1 MLLARLRIRGKLALL
16 VVIPLLSMVA
26 LAVPAVL
33 DRVAAA
39 QRAGEIADRVRV
51 ASRIGSLVQDLQQ
64 ERVLSVGLLLGRVT
78 RSELMQKTAG
88 VDDRVAD
95 LRAAPAGLLPPEVTE
110 ALHGVRGL
118 TDLRAAVLAGTASP
132 DQIMAAYG
140 PVSTGL
146 IDALRLPFGVDTDT
160 AAGRQVLALDGL
172 LRVDE
177 AMGACATL
185 IVLVKATGSPRASAS
200 YVACMAGLRADN
212 QGFRSLITPEQLKLV
227 TLNDAA
233 VAARTSADF
242 LTRSALDPAGATRD
256 IPLDALFPSVRS
268 MITFGQFIEKKL
280 VADVIAEVSG
290 QQRRALTEAYLV
302 GGIVTLILA
311 LVVLLSAAVARTV
324 ARPLTGSPAPP
335 TGWPGSPRRS

>member
-16 VVIPLLSMVA
+16 VVIPLLTVVG

-39 QRAGEIADRVRV
+39 QRADGTADRVRV

-78 RSELMQKTAG
+78 RTELMQRTAS

-95 LRAAPAGLLPPEVTE
+95 LRATLGDLLLPQVTE
-110 ALHGVRGL
+110 ALSGVRGL
-118 TDLRAAVLAGTASP
+118 TGLRAAVLAGTATP

-140 PVSTGL
+140 PVSTRL
-146 IDALRLPFGVDTDT
+146 IDSLRLPFGVDTDT

-185 IVLVKATGSPRASAS
+185 IVLVKATNSPRW
-200 YVACMAGLRADN
+200 
-212 QGFRSLITPEQLKLV
+212 PP
-227 TLNDAA
+227 
-233 VAARTSADF
+233 RTS
-242 LTRSALDPAGATRD
+242 PA
-256 IPLDALFPSVRS
+256 
-268 MITFGQFIEKKL
+268 
-280 VADVIAEVSG
+280 
-290 QQRRALTEAYLV
+290 
-302 GGIVTLILA
+302 
-311 LVVLLSAAVARTV
+311 
-324 ARPLTGSPAPP
+324 
-335 TGWPGSPRRS
+335 WPGSGRTTGGSVISSRPSS